1 VIYICVPAHNEEQT
15 VGVVLWKVR
24 QVMAELGRD
33 YQLLVA
39 DDGSTDR
46 TPSVLEPYTRVLPLT
61 VLRNE
66 SRRGY
71 AAALE
76 MLLREAVRRSEYPRR
91 DAVVVLQADFSEDPE
106 HVATLIR
113 RLESGADIVASNTV
127 YGEPQPGRAYR
138 WGRALLN
145 RLLRRFSWPEGARD
159 PVTGLNAY
167 RVMCVKGA
175 LDTRPDDRLLHH
187 EGWAANAELLRA
199 AAPTA
204 RRIETL
210 ELELRRDRLQRPER
224 FHFGTVF
231 HEVVSFVRGRAGS
244 PRPVDQIAADVVLG
258 GRSQLRALTAQG
270 LREQGYANGLEPEP
284 RRRRGGGAGRRG
296 AEGKDDARRSR
307 GERVRPAGR
316 PAKAATSEQAER
328 GPRRKK
334 PPQPAA
340 AEASANG
347 AGARDEAAAPT
358 PRPKSR
364 RRSRS
369 GGSKARP
376 RGAPGDGP
384 QGTSE
389 ATDTAPADG
398 EPTEAAVAVTAEQ
411 AARPNDGQDA
421 GPNDGQDA
429 RPDDGQAPRKRRRG
443 SRGGRRRKRG
453 PRSAASGDDVNANSN
468 EPPGPPDAAQ
478 AG

>member
-113 RLESGADIVASNTV
+113 RLESGADIVASNAV
-127 YGEPQPGRAYR
+127 YGEPQPRRAYR

-175 LDTRPDDRLLHH
+175 LDSRPDDRLLHH

-210 ELELRRDRLQRPER
+210 ELELRRDRLQRSER

-231 HEVVSFVRGRAGS
+231 REVLAFVRGRAGA
-244 PRPVDQIAADVVLG
+244 PRPVDQLAADIVLG
-258 GRSQLRALTAQG
+258 GRSQLRALTAEG
-270 LREQGYANGLEPEP
+270 LREQGYANGVEPEP
-284 RRRRGGGAGRRG
+284 RRRRSGGGGRRG
-296 AEGKDDARRSR
+296 GEGKGDARRTRSEPAR
-307 GERVRPAGR
+307 AAGR
-316 PAKAATSEQAER
+316 PAKATTEQGER

-334 PPQPAA
+334 RPRPAP
-340 AEASANG
+340 AEASVNG
-347 AGARDEAAAPT
+347 AAAPDEAAGPAA
-358 PRPKSR
+358 RPKSR

-369 GGSKARP
+369 GGSKGRQQ
-376 RGAPGDGP
+376 GAPAGGP
-384 QGTSE
+384 QGTPE
-389 ATDTAPADG
+389 ATDTTTADG
-398 EPTEAAVAVTAEQ
+398 EATEAAVAVTAED
-411 AARPNDGQDA
+411 AGQDA
-421 GPNDGQDA
+421 G
-429 RPDDGQAPRKRRRG
+429 QASRKRRRG

-453 PRSAASGDDVNANSN
+453 PRSAAGGDDVNANSN
-468 EPPGPPDAAQ
+468 ETPSPPDAEQ